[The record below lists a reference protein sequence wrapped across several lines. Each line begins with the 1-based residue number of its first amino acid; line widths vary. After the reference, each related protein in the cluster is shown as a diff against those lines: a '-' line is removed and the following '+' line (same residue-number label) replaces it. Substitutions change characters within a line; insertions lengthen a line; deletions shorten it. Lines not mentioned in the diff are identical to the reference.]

1 MPPAFSTL
9 PQVVP
14 YRLFRP
20 ETQYQD
26 GKHVRDLSKLNR
38 DLSQVCGLDSL
49 CCESRCRPAVAQQ
62 ETQAVVSSVAVP
74 VEPHVRP
81 ACPPQVL
88 FISADTDAYAFQPE
102 NTLKLKPWKDDPSDT
117 TLLDLMPMLQM
128 IALKGVKDVRDVVK

>member
-1 MPPAFSTL
+1 MRFEMGCFEQHALSVFTMSPAFPTL

-49 CCESRCRPAVAQQ
+49 GCHSRCRPAVAQQ
-62 ETQAVVSSVAVP
+62 ET
-74 VEPHVRP
+74 
-81 ACPPQVL
+81 
-88 FISADTDAYAFQPE
+88 
-102 NTLKLKPWKDDPSDT
+102 
-117 TLLDLMPMLQM
+117 
-128 IALKGVKDVRDVVK
+128 